1 MPTGANRYSQ
11 RLAQHPHPLR
21 LELLVNVGYV
31 SFTTWTCDDQEQA
44 ADDLIAITFLAQW
57 HPLISPERNDL
68 RPEYNNGPV
77 KSPSF
82 F

>member
-1 MPTGANRYSQ
+1 MWGEY
-11 RLAQHPHPLR
+11 R
-21 LELLVNVGYV
+21 LEK
-31 SFTTWTCDDQEQA
+31 
-44 ADDLIAITFLAQW
+44 DLSRQGTVLTQMTAITFLAQW
-57 HPLISPERNDL
+57 HPLITPERNDL

>member
-1 MPTGANRYSQ
+1 MKAR
-11 RLAQHPHPLR
+11 RLIMI
-21 LELLVNVGYV
+21 
-31 SFTTWTCDDQEQA
+31 T
-44 ADDLIAITFLAQW
+44 AITFLAQW
-57 HPLISPERNDL
+57 HPLITPERNDL